1 MARTVHVSF
10 ADDDR
15 KFRDALVTHLAP
27 TIRSG
32 KIKIT
37 DSDTGEYAGT
47 KKDQRLAALDAADL
61 IVLLLS
67 ARFLGVEE
75 THEDLVRA
83 EHRNTGEGT
92 PVVPILLR
100 PCNLEDTWL
109 KGRKILGEDKPIE
122 SPSNDAAWTK
132 IVEVIRAQ
140 LAKLPPEPAVQAAGK
155 GETRDSAP
163 AAAPERGAPPWL
175 SGDDLRQLS
184 NAAIQC
190 RLDRSVLMSVLPPE
204 LVANVQVT
212 ATNVA
217 GGLLADLNVLNE
229 LHPLPD
235 GQLPLAVWL
244 KNAIHLSAYRMESR
258 VFEAALAKL
267 VRPKPQT

>member
-1 MARTVHVSF
+1 MARTVFISF

-27 TIRSG
+27 MIRTG
-32 KIKIT
+32 KIRIT

-47 KKDQRLAALDAADL
+47 KKDQRLAAIDAADL
-61 IVLLLS
+61 VVLLLS
-67 ARFLGVEE
+67 ARFLGLEE
-75 THEDLVRA
+75 TQDDLVLA
-83 EHRNTGEGT
+83 EHRSTRERT

-100 PCNLEDTWL
+100 PCDLRDTWL
-109 KGRKILGEDKPIE
+109 DGRRILGEDKPLE

-132 IVEVIRAQ
+132 VVEVIRAE
-140 LAKLPPEPAVQAAGK
+140 LAKLPPEPAVQPTGK
-155 GETRDSAP
+155 DETRDSAP
-163 AAAPERGAPPWL
+163 TAAPERGAPPWL
-175 SGDDLRQLS
+175 SGDDLRRLS
-184 NAAIQC
+184 TAAIQC
-190 RLDRSVLMSVLPPE
+190 RLERGVLMSGLPPE

-235 GQLPLAVWL
+235 GQPPLAVWL
-244 KNAIHLSAYRMESR
+244 KNAIHLSAYRMESK
-258 VFEAALAKL
+258 VFEAALARLASSKRS
-267 VRPKPQT
+267 V